1 MLFVKLTCAE
11 PEAERRMQN
20 QSRAEF
26 DKMRSLAVYRNARDS
41 GEFVYPA
48 LPSDGPAIDTDMRI
62 PLEVATEVV
71 ARLS

>member
-1 MLFVKLTCAE
+1 VLFVKLTCAE

-41 GEFVYPA
+41 GEFV
-48 LPSDGPAIDTDMRI
+48 
-62 PLEVATEVV
+62 
-71 ARLS
+71 